1 MRKYLAVAVMLFV
14 FVIAWAPPTAVA
26 ETDNP
31 AIAIAEA
38 IKESAS
44 RLSVARAA
52 TYTEEAET
60 RESLVAKAAALEQEA
75 GLYKTTA
82 KMRQTL
88 EDNPISVKYL
98 GEEKRLGGNF
108 HVTEYTYLPRDKK
121 AHAVLAIKAAT
132 ADAELGFVNLRL
144 SRLAE
149 KESCLAGNARCDSSI
164 AESGRKNKEAQESLF
179 KALNV
184 MRMSVP

>member
-52 TYTEEAET
+52 TYTEETET
-60 RESLVAKAAALEQEA
+60 KESLVAKAAALEQEA

-82 KMRQTL
+82 KML
-88 EDNPISVKYL
+88 KAMEDTPISVKYL
-98 GEEKRLGGNF
+98 GEEKWLSGIYYF
-108 HVTEYTYLPRDKK
+108 TEYTYFPRDERKQ
-121 AHAVLAIKAAT
+121 AVLAIKAAT
-132 ADAELGFVNLRL
+132 ADAELSFINLRL
-144 SRLAE
+144 SRFAE
-149 KESCLAGNARCDSSI
+149 KDACLAGNSRCAS
-164 AESGRKNKEAQESLF
+164 AETERKNKEARESFLN
-179 KALNV
+179 ALNTI
-184 MRMSVP
+184 RMYAP

>member
-1 MRKYLAVAVMLFV
+1 MRKYTTIAVMLF
-14 FVIAWAPPTAVA
+14 FAAIAWAPIPAIASETDPAIAVA
-26 ETDNP
+26 EAITD
-31 AIAIAEA
+31 
-38 IKESAS
+38 SAS
-44 RLSVARAA
+44 RLSTAKTAA
-52 TYTEEAET
+52 YADET
-60 RESLVAKAAALEQEA
+60 MTRMELTAKAAALEQEA
-75 GLYKTTA
+75 GLYKATV

-121 AHAVLAIKAAT
+121 AHTVLAIKAAA

-149 KESCLAGNARCDSSI
+149 KESCLAENAQCDSAI
-164 AESGRKNKEAQESLF
+164 AEFGRKNKEAQESYNSTLQTI
-179 KALNV
+179 
-184 MRMSVP
+184 RMFVP